1 MSFLLF
7 EVAMLFLSH
16 SLVYLVAVDH
26 LAEANMYYASKI
38 FHISYLAGIKEPIAR
53 VKLAT
58 RLKSGLGAGPSK
70 PRRATSTVTN
80 QVFFFTAV

>member
-1 MSFLLF
+1 
-7 EVAMLFLSH
+7 MLFLSH

-38 FHISYLAGIKEPIAR
+38 DSHKLPSRIKEPIAR
-53 VKLAT
+53 VKPAT